1 MAQLYVDGADPP
13 ESRFGGK
20 VATDSPHALMNEI
33 DRATSDDIAPTGIVG
48 LDEVLRGGL
57 PKHQMYFIQG
67 DPGAG
72 KTTLSFQ
79 FLLEGVR
86 RGEKALFITLSASK
100 EDLQR
105 VARSHGW
112 DLTGI
117 DLYEQFRTTESPD
130 TTIFRPA
137 EIELAKTVRAIL
149 DAIEERQP
157 DRVVIDSLG
166 EIRLLSDTP
175 LRYRKQLL
183 MMKEF
188 FRDRSITA
196 LVLDDRSVAARES
209 EIQGLAEGVIV
220 LAVSSPL
227 YGNTKRSLQV
237 VKLRSVGFRG
247 GYHDFT
253 IDKGG
258 LTVFPR
264 LSAGQHVVS
273 GKEGV
278 IRSDIPELD
287 ALVGGGLERG
297 SATMIMGPAGV
308 GKSSLAMQFAVSA
321 AAGDD
326 RVSFFIF
333 EEHRSVFLKRAA
345 SLGFDLGPHLDSGNL
360 LIHQIDPAEMSAGE
374 FASAVRAAVEVDQSS
389 VVIID
394 SLNGYFNAMPE
405 EHFLTL
411 HLHELL
417 SYLTDAA
424 VTTMVIVSQ
433 HGALGQVASPVDV
446 SYLADAVILL
456 RYFEKRGSFARAI
469 SMLKKRT
476 SAHEQ
481 TVREYRLTSKG
492 VQVGEVLEEFR
503 GILSGMQ
510 SMEHPAPRPKDEM
523 EHPAPRPKDEMEH
536 PAPRPKDETAPS
548 GSA

>member
-1 MAQLYVDGADPP
+1 MIVGTARDV
-13 ESRFGGK
+13 
-20 VATDSPHALMNEI
+20 TDE
-33 DRATSDDIAPTGIVG
+33 IAPTGIAG

-57 PKHQMYFIQG
+57 PRHQMYFIQG

-79 FLLEGVR
+79 FLTEGVQ
-86 RGEKALFITLSASK
+86 RGEKTLYVTLSASAR
-100 EDLQR
+100 DLAR

-117 DLYEQFRTTESPD
+117 DIYEQFQTAAGTD

-149 DAIEERQP
+149 DAIDERQP
-157 DRVVIDSLG
+157 DRVVIDSLA
-166 EIRLLSDTP
+166 EIRLLSESA

-183 MMKEF
+183 TLKEF
-188 FRDRSITA
+188 FRDRRITA
-196 LVLDDRSVAARES
+196 LVLDDRTASSDS

-220 LAVSSPL
+220 LCASAPM
-227 YGNTKRSLQV
+227 YGNTRRRLEVRKMRGVS
-237 VKLRSVGFRG
+237 FRG
-247 GYHDFT
+247 GFHDFT
-253 IDKGG
+253 IEKGG

-264 LSAGQHVVS
+264 LSAGEHKAAQHEGLILS
-273 GKEGV
+273 G
-278 IRSDIPELD
+278 IPEMD

-297 SATMIMGPAGV
+297 TTTMIMGPAGV
-308 GKSSLAMQFAVSA
+308 GKSSLALQFATA
-321 AAGDD
+321 AATAGE
-326 RVSFFIF
+326 RVAFFIF

-345 SLGFDLGPHLDSGNL
+345 SLGFDVPTHINSGHIL
-360 LIHQIDPAEMSAGE
+360 VHQIDPAEMSAGE
-374 FASAVRAAVEVDQSS
+374 FAYAIRKSVEQEESS
-389 VVIID
+389 VIIID

-417 SYLTDAA
+417 SYLAEAA
-424 VTTMVIVSQ
+424 VTTILIVSQ
-433 HGALGQVASPVDV
+433 HGALGHVSSPVDV

-456 RYFEKRGSFARAI
+456 RYYETRGAFRRAI

-476 SAHEQ
+476 SVHEQ
-481 TVREYRLTSKG
+481 SVRDYQLTAKG
-492 VQVGEVLEEFR
+492 VRVGNVLEEFR

-510 SMEHPAPRPKDEM
+510 STDTPVPTKPVEAP
-523 EHPAPRPKDEMEH
+523 
-536 PAPRPKDETAPS
+536 
-548 GSA
+548 